1 MTLHLEHE
9 IDLVSDPEVMRYL
22 GNGKPATREQ
32 VVQAHRERLAV
43 GGLVPG
49 LGFWAGF
56 HGQEFVGLWFLQP
69 PARPDQGPV
78 EGQAELGYRLLRR
91 HWREGLASGGARE
104 LLRHGFEDLRL
115 PRIFAETMAVN
126 VASRAT
132 MAAIGMQHVRTFE
145 RDFDEPLPGTEHGEV
160 EYAITRKQWSE
171 RGEHSAE
178 MSFSIELIVWRDT
191 PIAVSCPGPAPA
203 GSATPAPGSSPS
215 PVSSAGL
222 TTTAGQA
229 APAIVARPGRHDD
242 RREPAD

>member
-1 MTLHLEHE
+1 MVRARLRTRRLLLVPLAEDHLEHE
-9 IDLVSDPEVMRYL
+9 IDLDSDPEVMRYL

-32 VVQAHRERLAV
+32 VVQAHQERLAV
-43 GGLVPG
+43 GDLVPG

-91 HWREGLASGGARE
+91 HWRQGLASEGARE

-115 PRIFAETMAVN
+115 SRIFAETMAVN

-145 RDFDEPLPGTEHGEV
+145 RDFDEPLPGAEHGEV
-160 EYAITRKQWSE
+160 EYAITRKQWSG
-171 RGEHSAE
+171 RG
-178 MSFSIELIVWRDT
+178 
-191 PIAVSCPGPAPA
+191 
-203 GSATPAPGSSPS
+203 
-215 PVSSAGL
+215 
-222 TTTAGQA
+222 
-229 APAIVARPGRHDD
+229 
-242 RREPAD
+242 